1 MKHIRPFALLLLFF
15 TFYLWDTKVL
25 FETNNLYG
33 RFDWDMYSFHVEF
46 LRKSFLE
53 FGTIPLWNP
62 YYGAGFPVWENP
74 TSKIGSLTHLL
85 VLFLPTLIALKISF
99 LIYFV
104 LSGILNFHSFRL
116 YTKSSNLPSLLF
128 VFLFQFSGFVF
139 QKFYAGHLNQ
149 IPALFLPALVFYTL
163 YFIQK
168 KNWVIG
174 ISITFITYILLSEGS
189 IYPLTQSLFLLFF
202 LVIREICF
210 SNSPKKRI
218 LNFTKLSVFVFVFLA
233 FKWVPVYQFIHSV
246 GRHFV
251 ADQFPLSLNDIYL
264 IFFGPSQHPLLA
276 NSLSQMQYRY
286 WEYGNYLG
294 QFPLYLFPLL
304 FFTKKRMLPVVLLLG
319 LVIWMMMGKVSAYA
333 PANLLELLP
342 IYSWER
348 VYPRWSLSVVF
359 LYVWCLAVG
368 FQNLSTLVPFRFQKY
383 LGIFI
388 ILCFFFHTQDTKR
401 MNTKILSEIFVL
413 PLPNISIKNPNT
425 YPITV
430 PTVPDYGSDSR
441 MLPAILS
448 NLSTNDIYENLTFY
462 FTNKTTSDKDYKGEV
477 YLLSTKKEFKPKL
490 WKPDRYEF
498 DALPKGETLIFN
510 QKYHPNFSLNDK
522 KTSVCSFNGYLAI
535 YAKATLKDPIVSY
548 NPFKTINSRPKVHQL
563 CFDAS
568 Q

>member
-1 MKHIRPFALLLLFF
+1 MKRIRPFALVLLFF

-33 RFDWDMYSFHVEF
+33 RFDWDMYSFHTEF

-116 YTKSSNLPSLLF
+116 YTKSTNLPSLLF

-168 KNWVIG
+168 KNWGVG
-174 ISITFITYILLSEGS
+174 VSITLITYILLSEGS

-210 SNSPKKRI
+210 SDSPKKRI
-218 LNFTKLSVFVFVFLA
+218 LNFTKLAIFVFVLLA

-264 IFFGPSQHPLLA
+264 IFFGSSQHPLLA

-319 LVIWMMMGKVSAYA
+319 LVIWMMMGKISSYA
-333 PANLLELLP
+333 PTNLLELLP

-359 LYVWCLAVG
+359 LYVWCLAIG
-368 FQNLSTLVPFRFQKY
+368 FQNLSNLVPFRFQKY
-383 LGIFI
+383 LGIFF

-401 MNTKILSEIFVL
+401 MNTKILPEIFVL
-413 PLPNISIKNPNT
+413 PLPNINIKNPNT

-430 PTVPDYGSDSR
+430 STVPDYGSDSR

-462 FTNKTTSDKDYKGEV
+462 FTNQTISDKNYKGE
-477 YLLSTKKEFKPKL
+477 YYFLPNREKTNPISWE
-490 WKPDRYEF
+490 PDKYQF
-498 DALPKGETLIFN
+498 GPIKKGETLILN
-510 QKYHPNFSLNDK
+510 QKYHPGFMTASSKL
-522 KTSVCSFNGYLAI
+522 VPCSYDGYLAI
-535 YAKATLKDPIVSY
+535 QPTKDIPNV
-548 NPFKTINSRPKVHQL
+548 TIFYSFVRSVWYFREPWPNCKI
-563 CFDAS
+563 F
-568 Q
+568 